1 MIWVLMI
8 LYNVVLP
15 CMHNNDLIDYVTKVL
30 IGFYEVVCTCIVD
43 VWSKWYSCDLYVSLL
58 NTCEVMVLH
67 MYIALVVL
75 YWGYE

>member
-1 MIWVLMI
+1 MI

-43 VWSKWYSCDLYVSLL
+43 V
-58 NTCEVMVLH
+58 
-67 MYIALVVL
+67 
-75 YWGYE
+75 